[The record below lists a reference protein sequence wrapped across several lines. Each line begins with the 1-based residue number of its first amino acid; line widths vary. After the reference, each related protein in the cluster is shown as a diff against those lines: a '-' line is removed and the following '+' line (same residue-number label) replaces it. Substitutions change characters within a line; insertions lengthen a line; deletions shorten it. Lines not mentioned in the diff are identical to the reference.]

1 MRERA
6 PLTRLS
12 PVEGPFLRASAHEM
26 AKADGR
32 DGRLHMKALIIDS
45 RLVYHGSANFTSKSR
60 TNKELMQRLQ
70 GPPVQVVVE
79 AVQEV
84 RRQPL

>member
-1 MRERA
+1 MEA
-6 PLTRLS
+6 LKDAGGHVFLGKGD
-12 PVEGPFLRASAHEM
+12 GP
-26 AKADGR
+26 
-32 DGRLHMKALIIDS
+32 DGRLHMKVMIIDS
-45 RLVYHGSANFTSKSR
+45 RIVYWGSANFTFKSR